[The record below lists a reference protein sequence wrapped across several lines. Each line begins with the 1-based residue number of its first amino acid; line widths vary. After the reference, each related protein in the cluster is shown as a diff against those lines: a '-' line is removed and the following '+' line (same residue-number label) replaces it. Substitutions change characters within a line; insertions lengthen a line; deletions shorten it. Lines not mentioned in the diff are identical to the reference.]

1 MRYLF
6 LWLFLAQPLAAQTF
20 SVTHEKRFRGDG
32 RGTIEVTDEGIR
44 YSSERPED
52 SRNWPYRDIQHLD
65 RISPREFVLLS
76 YEDET
81 RYLGRDR
88 SYRFVLTEGELTD
101 AIFEKIS
108 RRLGRPVTDRVV
120 PDKVAPEHAVP
131 VKHNHTFGGCEGV
144 LRFTGD
150 AIVYDT
156 ENRRD
161 ARVWKLGRDIGS
173 VWSRDR
179 YHLEIHVYENN
190 RRKFGRTRA
199 YDFSLKAPLD
209 PALYKELRL
218 RLYDL
223 EAE

>member
-1 MRYLF
+1 MRYLV
-6 LWLFLAQPLAAQTF
+6 LWLLLAQPLAAQTF

-44 YSSERPED
+44 YRSERPEE

-65 RISPREFVLLS
+65 RINPREFVLLS

-88 SYRFVLTEGELTD
+88 SYRFILTEGELTD

-120 PDKVAPEHAVP
+120 PGTAAPGHAVP

-150 AIVYDT
+150 AILYATD
-156 ENRRD
+156 NARD
-161 ARVWKLGRDIGS
+161 ARAWKLGRDIES

-179 YHLEIHVYENN
+179 YHLEIHVHENN
-190 RRKFGRTRA
+190 RREFGRTRV

-209 PALYKELRL
+209 PALYRGLKL